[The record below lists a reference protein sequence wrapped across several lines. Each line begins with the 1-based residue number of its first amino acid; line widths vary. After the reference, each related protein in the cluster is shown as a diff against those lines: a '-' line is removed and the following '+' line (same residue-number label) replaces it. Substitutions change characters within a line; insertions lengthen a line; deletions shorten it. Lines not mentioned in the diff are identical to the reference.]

1 MVFRWTLWRNQPD
14 RARAI
19 LSDHMSTPQAAPDLQ
34 QAFVALSHHSTQ
46 IRASRTLFSKSNMTP
61 SSPRLHPWRRL
72 FLACLVQTMR
82 ALSGIV
88 TTQLY
93 LTRAASYL
101 TGFDSSFTLNDA
113 IPTFV
118 FVFSLIPYIL
128 IDRPASGI
136 ISPFGRRGLLMLSAI
151 GLFAMFLIATIVSAT
166 TGSFSLYLWYDGD
179 SSDGTVAGYFV
190 LFLFADLFYMVG
202 FRVVADLFTA
212 EIAAGN
218 TRTETTS
225 IAMSWGVAVDV
236 AISYGA
242 SYELLELG
250 WYFFLIFLF
259 LNLVWLVLIVLFY
272 PETQGRS
279 LESLDWTFAR
289 GLKVLLGTDREARR
303 GRNIGRGVGEFDKL
317 TVMAE
322 QSNTTAAELSEE
334 PVRSVDRNEMDG
346 NGLAVK

>member
-1 MVFRWTLWRNQPD
+1 MSRGGRWSFSVLRQDTDIVFRWTLWRNQPD

-19 LSDHMSTPQAAPDLQ
+19 LSDHMSTPQAAPELQ
-34 QAFVALSHHSTQ
+34 QAFVALSHHNIQ
-46 IRASRTLFSKSNMTP
+46 IKASRTLFSKSNVTP

-166 TGSFSLYLWYDGD
+166 TGSFSLLLVVRWRQLRWH
-179 SSDGTVAGYFV
+179 SDRILRTVPV
-190 LFLFADLFYMVG
+190 
-202 FRVVADLFTA
+202 R
-212 EIAAGN
+212 
-218 TRTETTS
+218 R
-225 IAMSWGVAVDV
+225 
-236 AISYGA
+236 
-242 SYELLELG
+242 
-250 WYFFLIFLF
+250 
-259 LNLVWLVLIVLFY
+259 LVLHGGF
-272 PETQGRS
+272 P
-279 LESLDWTFAR
+279 
-289 GLKVLLGTDREARR
+289 RR
-303 GRNIGRGVGEFDKL
+303 GR
-317 TVMAE
+317 
-322 QSNTTAAELSEE
+322 
-334 PVRSVDRNEMDG
+334 SVYCRDCGGQYQD
-346 NGLAVK
+346 